1 MSKELKILN
10 FLCLLIALAFLALAV
25 WSALSSGDFFTTDN
39 LFIIVVSLLMALL
52 FAINPLLYLK
62 SENRLPIPFMKR
74 SIEAP
79 AGSGEW
85 GAIRS
90 SAPPPLLDA
99 KGRAVPPD
107 VRAIVSRLVNHP
119 RRIKPLCLCVSV
131 VKIHHR
137 VSRQR
142 QRCRITFLTCHT
154 LTLVLT
160 APARCC

>member
-10 FLCLLIALAFLALAV
+10 LLCLLIALAFLVLAI

-39 LFIIVVSLLMALL
+39 LFIIVVSLVMALL

-62 SENRLPIPFMKR
+62 SEGRLPLPFVKR

-90 SAPPPLLDA
+90 SAPPLLDA

-107 VRAIVSRLVNHP
+107 VRAIVARLGKQETQKVTNE
-119 RRIKPLCLCVSV
+119 
-131 VKIHHR
+131 
-137 VSRQR
+137 
-142 QRCRITFLTCHT
+142 
-154 LTLVLT
+154 
-160 APARCC
+160 